1 MKRPAIVKIHL
12 ILAGFFLP
20 FLIIIPLSGGLY
32 LAGEK
37 GSFEET
43 KDFVLKEKL
52 PEQKDLFEKRVW
64 EIFREQG
71 ISYQFEYARMRQ
83 DGADL
88 RPTSKPHYRIRYK
101 NDETQFIFVEP
112 NIWAHLMEL
121 HKGHGPR
128 AFKWLQIF
136 FALGLL
142 SIGISGVYL
151 AFSVTTHRKPL
162 FISAAFGFIL
172 FIILHNI

>member
-101 NDETQFIFVEP
+101 N
-112 NIWAHLMEL
+112 
-121 HKGHGPR
+121 HGPR

>member
-1 MKRPAIVKIHL
+1 MKRSLIIKLHL

-20 FLIIIPLSGGLY
+20 FLIIVPLSGGLY

-37 GSFEET
+37 GTFVEGESFI
-43 KDFVLKEKL
+43 LKERL
-52 PEQKDLFEKRVW
+52 PETQELLENRVW

-71 ISYQFEYARMRQ
+71 ISYEFENARMRD

-88 RPTSKPHYRIRYK
+88 RPTSRPYYRIRYK
-101 NDETQFIFVEP
+101 DDGTHFTYIKP
-112 NIWAHLMEL
+112 DIWALLMEL

-128 AFKWLQIF
+128 GFKWLQVF

-142 SIGISGVYL
+142 SIGVSGVYL
-151 AFSVTTHRKPL
+151 AFTVTSYRRPL
-162 FISAAFGFIL
+162 FISAGLGFAL
-172 FIILHNI
+172 FIFLHNL